1 MGKFDGILLLSD
13 MDGTLLDDQKQIS
26 SKNRQEIERFTEAG
40 GIFCMATGRPPMTT
54 VDFEP
59 FLPPNMPKVYLNG
72 ALIRSGDGAVMQACQ
87 LQSEIW
93 TLIGQITKQFPQVG
107 CELFAEDRIYLYQ
120 ASPESMQHQ
129 QMSHCEFT
137 DFAAFRKTDVLYKAN
152 FTGQPDILR
161 QVREV
166 CAAMLEHY
174 AVASST
180 PTFLEVT
187 QMQANKG
194 EALRLLKHK
203 LHARRAY
210 AIGDSGNDLPML
222 QAADF
227 AFAPANADAEILQ
240 CADCV
245 VGRNTEDA
253 IAQAIAQ
260 IECAAKQ

>member
-59 FLPPNMPKVYLNG
+59 FLPKNMPKVYLNG
-72 ALIRSGDGAVMQACQ
+72 AIIYAQDGTV
-87 LQSEIW
+87 LQSYRLQAEIW
-93 TLIGQITKQFPQVG
+93 TLVEELTRQFPQIG

-120 ASPESMQHQ
+120 TSPESMLHQ

-137 DFAAFRKTDVLYKAN
+137 DFSAFRPTDVLYKAN
-152 FTGQPDILR
+152 FTGQPNTLR
-161 QVREV
+161 QVR
-166 CAAMLEHY
+166 AAYAGMLEHY

-187 QMQANKG
+187 HTRANKG
-194 EALRLLKHK
+194 EALRLLKGA

-210 AIGDSGNDLPML
+210 AIGDSGNDLAML

-240 CADCV
+240 CAHCV
-245 VGRNTEDA
+245 VSRNTEDA
-253 IAQAIAQ
+253 IAQAIARMQ
-260 IECAAKQ
+260 SMEC

>member
-180 PTFLEVT
+180 PGSVT
-187 QMQANKG
+187 
-194 EALRLLKHK
+194 
-203 LHARRAY
+203 
-210 AIGDSGNDLPML
+210 IITSCFSIV
-222 QAADF
+222 F
-227 AFAPANADAEILQ
+227 AFYFYI
-240 CADCV
+240 
-245 VGRNTEDA
+245 
-253 IAQAIAQ
+253 
-260 IECAAKQ
+260 